1 MTMSQEAVHRCL
13 GSQEENP
20 QPHTK
25 VFNRWHDVPGALQP
39 EILRACSPRLRE
51 RHPTLTQ
58 GGGLVPGP
66 GGLRAS
72 PEHVGVGGC
81 SKGRSHAPT
90 KVPGAS
96 TQPEPQG
103 AADRARQAEQPSPE
117 PTAAPLR
124 PAQQER
130 RVSDG
135 KTRHPPHQQHLGVL
149 QCRQGWP
156 HSPSL
161 KLPPAWVGFNSLRT
175 RRGQALAHAKENQPH
190 GQHLPPP
197 SARPRRSWALP
208 PSEGWLAVPVS
219 CGAPS
224 LIQHRHRYA
233 GVPRP
238 TCGVPAPPLTS
249 PGLRVSAAAPLPA
262 SRRSLRAPRVT
273 PTVDHRRGGRGAGG
287 R

>member
-1 MTMSQEAVHRCL
+1 MGGSDSAWGTGPWEVEVGEPLTMSQEAVHRCL

-58 GGGLVPGP
+58 GEGLVPGP

-117 PTAAPLR
+117 PAAAPLR

-161 KLPPAWVGFNSLRT
+161 KLPPA
-175 RRGQALAHAKENQPH
+175 
-190 GQHLPPP
+190 
-197 SARPRRSWALP
+197 
-208 PSEGWLAVPVS
+208 
-219 CGAPS
+219 
-224 LIQHRHRYA
+224 
-233 GVPRP
+233 
-238 TCGVPAPPLTS
+238 
-249 PGLRVSAAAPLPA
+249 
-262 SRRSLRAPRVT
+262 
-273 PTVDHRRGGRGAGG
+273 
-287 R
+287 